1 MIRTLAFASSI
12 VALIVVAAYVGRQ
25 WRPVACIN
33 SSVVERLD
41 VVSKN
46 LAKSLHRCGDEW
58 NVTKITPIERRW
70 LQKIDRETHDIQ
82 KLLSMAGIPAPNGIG
97 VRVHVDRPHLWS
109 VTAQRLDLGVDV
121 FEAPGQLIKA
131 LIISSFLRGSHGH
144 GSPLTY
150 EILADHLLIIS
161 QGEVDIVDPISAR
174 STSAPWSIDWQ
185 MARAFQLESTICES
199 PWKMG
204 RTFNSCGLVSD
215 RIALDSV
222 RAFVSL
228 QSTKLAS
235 ELSLT
240 QKRQL
245 LRKFSKLVR
254 TIDSPPHKELNS
266 VEDVVELSNQYLSLL
281 WDRRIE
287 VSDILGRIKYIVET
301 AEKRSDLLDEFEFE
315 GGAAAVALNGEKVQ
329 FYSGG
334 PFVRVRSKLPMPE
347 KRIRVVKNL
356 SKVGVIAE
364 LESKDERV
372 LEVFSNGEGLKLKA
386 YFENGPKAFLSNNP
400 DSKFVVYHIPSV
412 RLALNFGLSPDAVLK
427 KGTSKLAEKMSRLLG
442 LSQSESE
449 THYNQAPISA
459 LEWHHF

>member
-1 MIRTLAFASSI
+1 MIRALAFVSSI
-12 VALIVVAAYVGRQ
+12 VALIAVAAYVGRQ
-25 WRPVACIN
+25 WRPTACIN

-58 NVTKITPIERRW
+58 DVTKITPVERRW

-82 KLLSMAGIPAPNGIG
+82 KLLSMAGIPTPNGIG
-97 VRVHVDRPHLWS
+97 VRVHIDRPHLWS
-109 VTAQRLDLGVDV
+109 VTAQRLDIGVDI
-121 FEAPGQLIKA
+121 FEAPGQFIRA
-131 LIISSFLRGSHGH
+131 LIISSFLRSGHGH
-144 GSPLTY
+144 SSPLTY

-174 STSAPWSIDWQ
+174 STSAPWPINWQ

-204 RTFNSCGLVSD
+204 RTFNSCGLISN

-228 QSTKLAS
+228 QSTKFAS
-235 ELSLT
+235 QLSLI
-240 QKRQL
+240 QKRQF
-245 LRKFSKLVR
+245 LRKLSKLVR

-266 VEDVVELSNQYLSLL
+266 IEDVVEFSNQYLSLL
-281 WDRRIE
+281 WDLRVE
-287 VSDILGRIKYIVET
+287 VSDVSAHIKYIIET
-301 AEKRSDLLDEFEFE
+301 TEERSDLLSEFEFE
-315 GGAAAVALNGEKVQ
+315 GDAATVALNGQRVQ
-329 FYSGG
+329 FYPGG
-334 PFVRVRSKLPMPE
+334 PFVLVRSKLPVPE
-347 KRIRVVKNL
+347 KRIRIVRNL
-356 SKVGVIAE
+356 SKVGIIAG

-372 LEVFSNGEGLKLKA
+372 LEILASDEKLKLKK

-400 DSKFVVYHIPSV
+400 DAKFAVYHIPSV
-412 RLALNFGLSPDAVLK
+412 KLALNFGLSPDAVLK

-459 LEWHHF
+459 MEWHHF